1 MLAATPPRQHGFS
14 ARTGHDFE
22 AKGNRS
28 KGENVSEQHRKH
40 RTLLVAVAAL
50 ALVGASATGP
60 AHAAPN
66 PNAPGQANKEKNTP
80 VTTIELVGINDF
92 HGRIEANG
100 AEAGAAV
107 LAGAVKDYKQRNKNT
122 LFVSAGD
129 NIGASTFISFAQ
141 QDDPTID
148 ALVAA
153 GLDVSAVGNHEF
165 DRGFDDLVNRVIPR
179 YGKGDAQSG
188 ADYALGAN
196 VYHKGTKTPA
206 LKEYTLRK
214 LNGVTVGIIGTVTD
228 QTATLVTPA
237 GISGLDFGDQVQAV
251 NRVAAQLSDGNKKNG
266 EADVIVLLTHEGSSS
281 SNCATIG
288 TENTSYGDLIR
299 QASPKV
305 DAIISGHTHIG
316 YSCSYPVAGWAKGLE
331 RPVMQAHQYGTTLD
345 TLKIEVSKGQ
355 KQVVGLEGGLIS
367 LTTIGQDGTTVPR
380 FAPVPQVASIV
391 DAAVKEAEVVG
402 AQKIGNISANIMRG
416 GTNGSDRGV
425 ESTLG
430 NLVADM
436 HHWATSNESY
446 GGIPTQIA
454 FMNPGG
460 LRADL
465 LYGTDGTVTYK
476 DAASVQPFGNT
487 LFTMDLTGAQIKSV
501 LEEQWQPDGSS
512 RPKLHLGISEG
523 FSYTYDPNAP
533 RGEHILSMSY
543 QGQPVAMDATFRIV
557 TNSFL
562 ATGGDNFGTFTQGT
576 NSADSGQ
583 IDLVAGIEYFKA
595 HPMVDPAPLGR
606 AQVAQ

>member
-1 MLAATPPRQHGFS
+1 MSQQNPAQ
-14 ARTGHDFE
+14 RTM
-22 AKGNRS
+22 
-28 KGENVSEQHRKH
+28 
-40 RTLLVAVAAL
+40 LVAAAAL
-50 ALVGASATGP
+50 ALIAASATTP
-60 AHAAPN
+60 ASAAPSHQ
-66 PNAPGQANKEKNTP
+66 GSGHQSSGHHDSGHRGTKHSTKDKRSP

-100 AEAGAAV
+100 VEAGAAV
-107 LAGAVKDYKQRNKNT
+107 LAGAVKDYKKRNKNT

-129 NIGASTFISFAQ
+129 NIGASTFTSFSQ
-141 QDDPTID
+141 QDNPTID
-148 ALVAA
+148 ALKAA

-165 DRGFDDLVNRVIPR
+165 DRGFDDLKNRVIPR
-179 YGKGDAQSG
+179 YGNGDARAG

-196 VYHKGTKTPA
+196 VYKKGTKTPA

-237 GISGLDFGDQVQAV
+237 GISGLDFGDQVEAV
-251 NRVAAQLSDGNKKNG
+251 NRVAARLSDGNKKNG

-281 SNCATIG
+281 SNCASIG

-305 DAIISGHTHIG
+305 DAIISGHTHVG
-316 YSCSYPVAGWAKGLE
+316 YSCSYPVKGWAKGLQ

-345 TLKIEVSKGQ
+345 TLKIKVSKGHQ
-355 KQVVGLEGGLIS
+355 NVVGLEGGLIS
-367 LTTIGQDGTTVPR
+367 LTTIAQDGTTVPR
-380 FAPVPQVASIV
+380 FAPVPRVASIV
-391 DAAVKEAEVVG
+391 DAAVKEAAVVG
-402 AQKIGNISANIMRG
+402 AQKIGNISANILRG

-425 ESTLG
+425 ESSLG

-436 HHWATSNESY
+436 HHWATSNDSF

-523 FSYTYDPNAP
+523 FSYTYNPNAP
-533 RGEHILSMSY
+533 RGEHITSMSY
-543 QGQPVAMDATFRIV
+543 LGAPVAMDATFRIA
-557 TNSFL
+557 TNAFL
-562 ATGGDNFGTFTQGT
+562 ATGGDNFGTFAQGS
-576 NSADSGQ
+576 NVADSGQ

-606 AQVAQ
+606 AQTDQ

>member
-1 MLAATPPRQHGFS
+1 MNLKPMAAELR
-14 ARTGHDFE
+14 
-22 AKGNRS
+22 AKGE
-28 KGENVSEQHRKH
+28 KVSEQHRKY
-40 RTLLVAVAAL
+40 RPLLVAAAAL
-50 ALVGASATGP
+50 ALVGASAAAP
-60 AHAAPN
+60 ANAAPN
-66 PNAPGQANKEKNTP
+66 PNAPGQAQKEKNTP

-129 NIGASTFISFAQ
+129 NIGASTFTSFSQ
-141 QDDPTID
+141 QDNPTID

-165 DRGFDDLVNRVIPR
+165 DRGFDDLRNRVIPR
-179 YGKGDAQSG
+179 YGNGNAAAG

-196 VYHKGTKTPA
+196 VYLKGTKTPA
-206 LKEYTLRK
+206 LQEYALRK

-237 GISGLDFGDQVQAV
+237 GIAGIDFGDQVEAV

-281 SNCATIG
+281 SNCASIG

-355 KQVVGLEGGLIS
+355 KQVVGLDAGLIS
-367 LTTIGQDGTTVPR
+367 LTTIGSDGSAIPR
-380 FAPVPQVASIV
+380 FAPVPTVARIV
-391 DAAVKEAEVVG
+391 DTAVKEAEVVG
-402 AQKIGNISANIMRG
+402 AQKIGNISASILRG

-425 ESTLG
+425 ESSLG

-436 HHWATSNESY
+436 HHWATSNESF

-501 LEEQWQPDGSS
+501 LEEQWQPEGSS
-512 RPKLHLGISEG
+512 RPKLHLGVSEG
-523 FSYTYDPNAP
+523 FSYTYAPNAP
-533 RGEHILSMSY
+533 RGEHIVSMSY

-583 IDLVAGIEYFKA
+583 IDLVAGLEYFQA
-595 HPMVDPAPLGR
+595 HPNIDPAPLGR